1 MLNKNKPML
10 KKIKFRSLNIDITS
24 ALAKGEK
31 LRSADALRQNLRAA
45 ELARVTV
52 EKESKDL
59 NALQEDLAIGQW
71 PSIWARSQ
79 KTS

>member
-1 MLNKNKPML
+1 ML

-31 LRSADALRQNLRAA
+31 LKSADALRQNLRAA
-45 ELARVTV
+45 ELARVTA

-59 NALQEDLAIGQW
+59 NALQEDLAKHMGKK
-71 PSIWARSQ
+71 P

>member
-1 MLNKNKPML
+1 M
-10 KKIKFRSLNIDITS
+10 NIDITS

-31 LRSADALRQNLRAA
+31 LKSADALRQNLRAA

-59 NALQEDLAIGQW
+59 NALQEDLAKHMGKK
-71 PSIWARSQ
+71 P

>member
-1 MLNKNKPML
+1 ML
-10 KKIKFRSLNIDITS
+10 KKIKFKSLNIDITS

-31 LRSADALRQNLRAA
+31 LRLADALRQNLRAD

-52 EKESKDL
+52 EKESKNL
-59 NALQEDLAIGQW
+59 NALQEDLAKHMGKK
-71 PSIWARSQ
+71 P

>member
-1 MLNKNKPML
+1 ML
-10 KKIKFRSLNIDITS
+10 KNIKFRSLNIDITS

-59 NALQEDLAIGQW
+59 NALQEDLAKHMGKK
-71 PSIWARSQ
+71 P

>member
-1 MLNKNKPML
+1 LNKNKPML

-31 LRSADALRQNLRAA
+31 LRLADALRQNLRAD

-52 EKESKDL
+52 EKESKNL
-59 NALQEDLAIGQW
+59 NALQEDLAKHMGKK
-71 PSIWARSQ
+71 P

>member
-1 MLNKNKPML
+1 ML

-31 LRSADALRQNLRAA
+31 LRLADALRQNLRAD

-52 EKESKDL
+52 EKESKNL
-59 NALQEDLAIGQW
+59 NALQEDLAKHMGKK
-71 PSIWARSQ
+71 P

>member
-1 MLNKNKPML
+1 MLNKRKPML

-31 LRSADALRQNLRAA
+31 LRLADALRQNLRAD

-52 EKESKDL
+52 EKESKNL
-59 NALQEDLAIGQW
+59 NALQEDLAKHMGKK
-71 PSIWARSQ
+71 P

>member
-1 MLNKNKPML
+1 MLNKRKPML

-31 LRSADALRQNLRAA
+31 LKSADALRQNLRAA

-59 NALQEDLAIGQW
+59 NALQEDLAKHMGKK
-71 PSIWARSQ
+71 P

>member
-1 MLNKNKPML
+1 ML
-10 KKIKFRSLNIDITS
+10 KKIKFKSLNIDITS
-24 ALAKGEK
+24 TLAKGEK

-59 NALQEDLAIGQW
+59 NALQEDLAKHMGKK
-71 PSIWARSQ
+71 P

>member
-1 MLNKNKPML
+1 ML
-10 KKIKFRSLNIDITS
+10 KKIKFKSLNIDITS

-59 NALQEDLAIGQW
+59 NALQEDLAKHMGKK
-71 PSIWARSQ
+71 P